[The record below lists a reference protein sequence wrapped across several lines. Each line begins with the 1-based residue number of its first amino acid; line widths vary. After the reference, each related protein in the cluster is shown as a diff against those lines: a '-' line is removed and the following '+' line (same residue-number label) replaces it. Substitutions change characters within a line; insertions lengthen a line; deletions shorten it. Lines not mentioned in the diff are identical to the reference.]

1 MPFAPRCI
9 HNETGVRLPA
19 DQLDAPIGSPRQR
32 LPATAVPAPPVAPG
46 RQDGPVQL
54 DRQQHGPMVSGGRD
68 ELGGTLWSY
77 RFEVGGHHHGAF
89 AVACVVVGAGIEE

>member
-1 MPFAPRCI
+1 
-9 HNETGVRLPA
+9 
-19 DQLDAPIGSPRQR
+19 
-32 LPATAVPAPPVAPG
+32 
-46 RQDGPVQL
+46 
-54 DRQQHGPMVSGGRD
+54 MVSGGRD